1 MTGSIL
7 VFFWLYFLTNVVGL
21 PPVQAGSVLLI
32 ARVWDGV
39 LDPVVGWLSDQTRS
53 RFGRG
58 SQ

>member
-1 MTGSIL
+1 M
-7 VFFWLYFLTNVVGL
+7 